1 MRVKSSLIN
10 ISAGLGN
17 QLIITA
23 LSFISRSVFIS
34 TLGIEYLGVNGLFTS
49 LLAMLSLAE
58 AGIGS
63 SIIYNLYKPV
73 AENDQEKINRL
84 MKLYRNAYLGIA
96 LVVLLLGLT
105 LLPFLD
111 HFVKDTSVKDVY
123 MIYLIF
129 LFNTVIP
136 YFFQYKQS
144 FLNVSQKGYVVTSV
158 YSVSQI
164 VSTSLKIAVLTYTQ
178 NYILYLVMDSI
189 ITITTSMILN
199 TIVNRMYPFLKNK
212 PTGKLDAETKA
223 NLFKNIKAI
232 VLQNIGA
239 YFVLG
244 ADSLIISAFVS
255 LAAVGLYSNYKM
267 LIDISRTFLNQIFNN
282 MYHSVGNLVAKE
294 SSAKVYQVYKVT
306 MLMNFWLYS
315 LFTIFLAIII
325 QPFITVWLGSKF
337 LMEGSVLFVLMLL
350 FYERGMRNSITTVKT
365 TAGIFYE
372 DRFAPL
378 CQAAVSVTLSLVLV
392 HYMGITGVFVGSLIS
407 ALVVPYW
414 LTPLLVYRKVF
425 QQPLG
430 HYFLRYGAY
439 TAVGIGTYFAA
450 QYMTGFIRMDGFFS
464 IVWKSIVCLFV
475 INAVYI
481 AVFYKSDEFKYI
493 SRLIAALIKKLP
505 IGSKLSRKMEGVEQ

>member
-73 AENDQEKINRL
+73 AENNQEQINRL
-84 MKLYRNAYLGIA
+84 MKLYRNAYIVIA
-96 LVVLLLGLT
+96 FVVLLLGLSI
-105 LLPFLD
+105 LPFLD

-123 MIYLIF
+123 IIYLIF
-129 LFNTVIP
+129 LFNTVVP

-144 FLNVSQKGYVVTSV
+144 FLSVSQKNYVVTGV

-164 VSTSLKIAVLTYTQ
+164 ISTSLKIAVLTYTQ
-178 NYILYLVMDSI
+178 NFILYLIIDSM
-189 ITITTSMILN
+189 ITITTSLILN

-212 PTGKLDAETKA
+212 PSGKLDAETKG
-223 NLFKNIKAI
+223 NLIKNIKAI
-232 VLQNIGA
+232 VLQNIGT
-239 YFVLG
+239 YFILG

-294 SSAKVYQVYKVT
+294 SKAKVYQVYKVT
-306 MLMNFWLYS
+306 MLLNFWLYS
-315 LFTIFLAIII
+315 LFTIFMAVMI
-325 QPFITVWLGSKF
+325 QPFITVWIGSKF
-337 LMEGSVLFVLMLL
+337 LMEGSVLLVLMLL

-365 TAGIFYE
+365 TAGIFHE

-392 HYMGITGVFVGSLIS
+392 HYLGITGVFIGSLVS
-407 ALVVPYW
+407 ALAVPFW

-425 QQPLG
+425 QQPVT
-430 HYFLRYGAY
+430 HYFIRYASYSALG
-439 TAVGIGTYFAA
+439 VGTYFIAK
-450 QYMTGFIRMDGFFS
+450 YISGFITVDGFFS
-464 IVWKSIVCLFV
+464 LAWKSIICFLV
-475 INAVYI
+475 INAVFA
-481 AVFYKSDEFKYI
+481 AVFYRSEEFKY
-493 SRLIAALIKKLP
+493 LIRMIANLLKKLP